1 LQGVPTVM
9 LWIARFDPVSYGID
23 AMRIL
28 LIDKGQFSLALDLGV
43 MAAVAV
49 AFTALGSRFF
59 SRIQI

>member
-1 LQGVPTVM
+1 M

-49 AFTALGSRFF
+49 AFLALGSRFF